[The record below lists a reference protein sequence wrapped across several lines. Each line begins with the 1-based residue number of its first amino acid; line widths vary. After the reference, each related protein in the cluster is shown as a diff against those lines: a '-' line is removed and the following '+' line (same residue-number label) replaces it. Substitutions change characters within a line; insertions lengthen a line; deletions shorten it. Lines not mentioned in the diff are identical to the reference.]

1 MLFKLLSNLKPENKP
16 TISARQGGLELIH
29 EEGIRSPKESQS
41 GEAEPKIKSAEKK
54 KSQMTKTL
62 LSNYLLGI
70 SLMKNIG
77 LRFSSFKIY

>member
-1 MLFKLLSNLKPENKP
+1 LKPENKP

-29 EEGIRSPKESQS
+29 EEGTRSPVESQG
-41 GEAEPKIKSAEKK
+41 GEADYIKHPPIQKEKK
-54 KSQMTKTL
+54 KSQMSKTL